1 MAGSTFGV
9 VSVNVNAKLMIHKDA
24 QNVNWCFKKLVML
37 WNTSQ
42 KKLLPH
48 NERNDDKRDI
58 LAEPGPQY
66 VESQKDNI
74 ISYLL
79 VCIWEKCKG
88 KGGGGGGGGD
98 DDDGDDDDDDVMRK
112 YSFIVKDVPF
122 GSSKISSY
130 CMHLSA
136 RQRDSYSNQVRS
148 IKFHKGMFMGILDKR
163 YTHTEK
169 QLLCTQLLENNE

>member
-1 MAGSTFGV
+1 
-9 VSVNVNAKLMIHKDA
+9 
-24 QNVNWCFKKLVML
+24 
-37 WNTSQ
+37 
-42 KKLLPH
+42 
-48 NERNDDKRDI
+48 
-58 LAEPGPQY
+58 
-66 VESQKDNI
+66 
-74 ISYLL
+74 LL

-136 RQRDSYSNQVRS
+136 R
-148 IKFHKGMFMGILDKR
+148 
-163 YTHTEK
+163 
-169 QLLCTQLLENNE
+169 